1 MNISRK
7 LKDNRFLRGL
17 YCIWGRNFGGLK
29 RSDFGYIADS
39 VILTP
44 PPYQGIWITFIFMK
58 MLGLDLMPTCL
69 HPMRR

>member
-17 YCIWGRNFGGLK
+17 YCLWSRNFGSLK
-29 RSDFGYIADS
+29 HGRFGYIADN

-44 PPYQGIWITFIFMK
+44 PPVGGYEQR
-58 MLGLDLMPTCL
+58 LYL
-69 HPMRR
+69 